1 MHTYIWGMCTLI
13 LRILLLYSFHEIS
26 RSTYVV
32 EIEAVDDMVSV
43 NVPENISGDVAGN
56 KNLASN
62 ILRVTHCKG

>member
-1 MHTYIWGMCTLI
+1 MCTLI
-13 LRILLLYSFHEIS
+13 LRILLLYSFREIS

-32 EIEAVDDMVSV
+32 EIEAVDNMVSV